1 MALRCAIQL
10 GILIAIHRLG
20 GAASLADL
28 VTTLSLPPSKQ
39 PFLGRLLRLLAA
51 TGVLARNEA
60 VDKTMIMK
68 IAGPE
73 EEQQREGCSSS
84 GRVRLQQNHSSS
96 QDLWITWLAILNI
109 SYENRSLRVVDLYK
123 EKDLNVSDSCNFP
136 RWNTS
141 GELAPPFKVDPA
153 NNQNLILY
161 DCTKTTPQRDTAL
174 VEMRCGNASNA
185 FVRAG
190 GRFNETSDYALQ
202 GCDATVVPVMSLSS
216 SGKANASDYERLIS
230 GGFLLT
236 WDLPPPLPAKLT
248 MAKIAIM
255 ALFTRPPTT
264 Q

>member
-1 MALRCAIQL
+1 MA
-10 GILIAIHRLG
+10 IASCWFLVMFVWVLWWLPLM
-20 GAASLADL
+20 LA
-28 VTTLSLPPSKQ
+28 V
-39 PFLGRLLRLLAA
+39 
-51 TGVLARNEA
+51 
-60 VDKTMIMK
+60 
-68 IAGPE
+68 AGPE

-84 GRVRLQQNHSSS
+84 GTRCGNLTFL
-96 QDLWITWLAILNI
+96 DPFWLTNWQTGKSCGPLDFEVACFFNKTTPVLKTSGLVGFAILNI
-109 SYENRSLRVVDLYK
+109 SYENHSLRVVDLYK
-123 EKDLNVSDSCNFP
+123 EKDLNVSSKSCNFP

-190 GRFNETSDYALQ
+190 GRSNETGDYALD
-202 GCDATVVPVMSLSS
+202 GCNATVVPVMSLSS

-236 WDLPPPLPAKLT
+236 WDLPPPLRARVQKGDVDD
-248 MAKIAIM
+248 
-255 ALFTRPPTT
+255 
-264 Q
+264 